1 MKGVETRLS
10 KLEQARPDDDFV
22 RLPDDLSLWT
32 EAHWKDMAQWC
43 ECNGDIGHT
52 TDGNGRIVL
61 RPSPLDALSPDT
73 LKALRDALVELQ
85 DSQVR
90 NPGD

>member
-85 DSQVR
+85 GRV
-90 NPGD
+90 